1 MAEATLIVKGS
12 VLAEEKPAETVNTP
26 NYTADE
32 QTYLGGLQRRLEL
45 AKTSR
50 DQVHGE
56 FDNVDYLNYWW
67 ANERGANTVIQYKK
81 NKDDTV
87 FQSGTLRTKML
98 AFLSTFLGLNLSP
111 DITAFDANN
120 FPVGA
125 LGEGIEDVMDKCE
138 EMENDEEKKML
149 RWYELLKQG
158 TVYVEDVWN
167 EKYVMEKTASKGFEG
182 KKDVKWSTKRVKG
195 DSRPIRTIIPGT
207 AVYLGDMSKYM
218 IEDQPFIYTIQV
230 IRYDEAKQIYG
241 NWEMWDFVSKS
252 KNAFSGNVGNEM
264 VANCWR
270 LLDSDSEKVEVIKY
284 QDKINNEFQIILNG
298 VPMLPMGYPLTEISP
313 DGEYTLVQQNL
324 EPIRDTFAI
333 GKSFI
338 FKNKNLVAV
347 LDKMMQL
354 GVLKTYK
361 SYMPP
366 YLNTSDRVLS
376 RDVLSAGKITRGIQP
391 GQLQPVSEQET
402 KGVTQ
407 GEFNMIQEMTSL
419 IDRNTVSQT
428 TTGAMEQGERVTA
441 TQIMQLQ
448 RQAKVMMGL
457 MTLSVSLL
465 EKKLAYKRLALI
477 LKYWFEPTDQKVDEA
492 RGELKNRYRTVASER
507 TISNEGQGVRM
518 VIPTEK
524 IPKPG
529 EIRMLEEEATKRMG
543 VPIRMIM
550 LNPKELKKAR
560 LVWVININ
568 PKEKKSSEFNKIMFQ
583 EMVMGA
589 VNLGFPINPDW
600 GMERYAQIWEEDP
613 GKMFNRGTVPQP
625 GVEPSGTMSQ
635 GMQGAGQAQ
644 KGVKQGIMPKPET
657 ASPKGVL

>member
-1 MAEATLIVKGS
+1 MAEATLISQGS
-12 VLAEEKPAETVNTP
+12 ILGEENKPVDIQVS
-26 NYTADE
+26 NYTPEE
-32 QTYLGGLQRRLEL
+32 QTYIGNLQKRLET
-45 AKTSR
+45 AKTNR

-56 FDNVDYLNYWW
+56 FDNLDYLNYWW

-98 AFLSTFLGLNLSP
+98 AFLSTFQGLNLSP

-120 FPVGA
+120 FPIGA
-125 LGEGIEDVMDKCE
+125 LGEGIEDVMDKVG
-138 EMENDEEKKML
+138 EMENDEEKRML
-149 RWYELLKQG
+149 RQYELMKQG
-158 TVYVEDVWN
+158 TVYVEDIWN
-167 EKYVMEKTASKGFEG
+167 EKYLTEKNVSKVFEG
-182 KKDVKWSTKRVKG
+182 SDAKWTTSRKKS
-195 DSRPIRTIIPGT
+195 DSRPIRSIIPGT
-207 AVYLGDMSKYM
+207 AVYLGDMSKYF
-218 IEDQPFIYTIQV
+218 IEDQPFIFTLQV
-230 IRYDEAKQIYG
+230 IRYDEAKQLYG
-241 NWEMWDFVSKS
+241 DWEMWKHVSKTKS
-252 KNAFSGNVGNEM
+252 SFSGNAGDEM
-264 VANCWR
+264 VYNCWR
-270 LLDSDSEKVEVIKY
+270 LIDTDTEKVEVIKY

-298 VPMLPMGYPLTEISP
+298 VPMLPLGYPLTEVSP
-313 DGEYTLVQQNL
+313 DGEYTIVQQNL

-338 FKNKNLVAV
+338 FKNKNIVAV

-376 RDVLSAGKITRGIQP
+376 RDVLSAGKITRGILP

-407 GEFNMIQEMTSL
+407 GEFSMIQEMITM

-428 TTGAMEQGERVTA
+428 TTGAKEGGERVTA

-448 RQAKVMMGL
+448 RQAKIMMGL
-457 MTLSVSLL
+457 VTLSAALL

-477 LKYWFEPTDQKVDEA
+477 LKYWFEPTDQTVDEA
-492 RGELKNRYRTVASER
+492 RGALKNRYRTVATER
-507 TISNEGQGVRM
+507 TVSKKGQGVRM

-524 IPKPG
+524 IPKPE
-529 EIRMLEEEATKRMG
+529 EIRSLEEQATKKMG
-543 VPIRMIM
+543 IPIKMIM
-550 LNPKELKKAR
+550 LNPKEIKKAK
-560 LVWVININ
+560 LLWVININ
-568 PKEKKSSEFNKIMFQ
+568 PKEKKTSEFNKIMFQ

-589 VNLGFPINPDW
+589 IGLGFPLNPDW

-613 GKMFNRGTVPQP
+613 GKMFLRGEAPMAPQ
-625 GVEPSGTMSQ
+625 ELAGTRSQ
-635 GMQGAGQAQ
+635 GMQGAGQGQ
-644 KGVKQGIMPKPET
+644 KGVKQGLMPKPET
-657 ASPKGVL
+657 VSPKGIL